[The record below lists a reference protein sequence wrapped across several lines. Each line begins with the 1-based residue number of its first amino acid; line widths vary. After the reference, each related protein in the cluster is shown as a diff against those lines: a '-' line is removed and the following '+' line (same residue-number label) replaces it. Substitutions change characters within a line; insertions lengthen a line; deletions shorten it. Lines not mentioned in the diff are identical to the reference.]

1 MPVHELLENILVP
14 DIEVRTAD
22 DDAVESIIGNRS
34 KCNSFKD
41 RGDTFAMY
49 RGP

>member
-22 DDAVESIIGNRS
+22 DDAVESIIGNR